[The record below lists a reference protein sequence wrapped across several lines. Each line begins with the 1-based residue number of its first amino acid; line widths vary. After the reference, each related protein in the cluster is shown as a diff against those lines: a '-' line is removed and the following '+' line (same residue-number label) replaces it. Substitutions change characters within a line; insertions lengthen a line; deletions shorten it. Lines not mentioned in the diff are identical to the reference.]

1 MSIKQLIPAEL
12 IETDTHGNSFTTSLK
27 VAAYFGKKHLHVLRD
42 IAHRIA
48 IITAVSGDGN
58 ASKSGCIKEEGLS
71 KSGLSPDGAILS
83 RQARLPGFWP
93 SSYQDEQGKTQPMY
107 RLDRDAFVF
116 LVMRWSGERAA
127 SCQLDFLDAF
137 NEMEA
142 RLHAQENREAAAFY
156 RLRAPWQQ
164 VVAGT
169 LLGRSR
175 SEIAAEAGYASPHSI
190 SAVRRRLRELGVLPE
205 EEEQA

>member
-12 IETDTHGNSFTTSLK
+12 IETDAHGDSFTTSLK
-27 VAAYFGKKHLHVLRD
+27 VAAHFDRDHKNVLR
-42 IAHRIA
+42 
-48 IITAVSGDGN
+48 T
-58 ASKSGCIKEEGLS
+58 IKMLQAQYQQMTLKELHELS
-71 KSGLSPDGAILS
+71 ALCRGRFDVTG
-83 RQARLPGFWP
+83 RRNFEP
-93 SSYQDEQGKTQPMY
+93 SSYQNEQGKTQPMY
-107 RLDRDAFVF
+107 RINRDGFFLLTMGFTGQKAFVVKQRF
-116 LVMRWSGERAA
+116 LV
-127 SCQLDFLDAF
+127 AF